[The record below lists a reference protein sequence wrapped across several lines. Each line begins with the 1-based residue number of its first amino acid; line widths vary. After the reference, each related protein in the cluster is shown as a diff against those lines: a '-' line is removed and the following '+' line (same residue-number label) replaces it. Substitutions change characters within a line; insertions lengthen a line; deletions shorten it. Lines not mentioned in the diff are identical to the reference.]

1 MTNPTYQVNIS
12 YYPARATGRKFVN
25 ISGVT
30 YSTLSYSD
38 GYFVAS
44 MPEIKISA
52 TGPGYVEA
60 LDNLLLIA
68 TSSSTETNGQN
79 SLSSIRTW

>member
-12 YYPARATGRKFVN
+12 YYPARATGRKSVN

-38 GYFVAS
+38 GYFIAS
-44 MPEIKISA
+44 MPEIQISA
-52 TGPGYVEA
+52 TGTGYVDA
-60 LDNLLLIA
+60 LNNLLLIA
-68 TSSSTETNGQN
+68 TASSTNTNGQN
-79 SLSSIRTW
+79 PLSSIRTW